1 MEVLV
6 PQVYTA
12 VANLAT
18 KYPVLTIFLL
28 LFCSHSDVKS
38 EAKTPNGEHLLSMD
52 KVILSDKICFLSIE
66 SQGVGPQLHK
76 KGQYSSVHRTF

>member
-6 PQVYTA
+6 SQVYTA

-38 EAKTPNGEHLLSMD
+38 EAKTSNGEHLLSMD

-66 SQGVGPQLHK
+66 SPGVGPQLYK
-76 KGQYSSVHRTF
+76 KGQYSSVHCTF